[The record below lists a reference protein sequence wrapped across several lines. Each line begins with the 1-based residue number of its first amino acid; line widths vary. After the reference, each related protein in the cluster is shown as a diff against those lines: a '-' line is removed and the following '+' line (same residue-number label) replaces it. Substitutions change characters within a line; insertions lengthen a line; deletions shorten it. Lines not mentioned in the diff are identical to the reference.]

1 MALIIPLT
9 SEQIQSLSSLQAE
22 ISKAAEADKPGMLV
36 AQVFGTT
43 LQVHLFTHEQGLL
56 LQAQFGVLPGE
67 IIEDIVGGTS

>member
-1 MALIIPLT
+1 MALLIPLT
-9 SEQIQSLSSLQAE
+9 SDQIQALSSLQAQ

-43 LQVHLFTHEQGLL
+43 LQVHLLSHAQGLL

-67 IIEDIVGGTS
+67 TTE